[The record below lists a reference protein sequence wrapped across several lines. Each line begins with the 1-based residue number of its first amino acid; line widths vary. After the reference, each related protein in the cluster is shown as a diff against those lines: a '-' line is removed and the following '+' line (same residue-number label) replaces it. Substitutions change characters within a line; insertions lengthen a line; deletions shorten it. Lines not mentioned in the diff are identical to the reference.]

1 MIADKKFEK
10 IERSA
15 VKLSITVSGDGT
27 RRAYNDVLGRYVR
40 EVQLP
45 GFRKGKVPR
54 QLLVRKFGESIQQQA
69 AADIIDESVNK
80 VLEDVEDAPISRPL
94 IADIPALKPEEDF
107 QFTVVY
113 DIFPEI
119 TLESYTGIKIDEPRV
134 KITKK
139 DEEAELQAI
148 RERNGV
154 VVDKPDG
161 IISSGSV
168 VTMDC
173 VELGDDDAPMENT
186 RRKGYV
192 FTLGRDEHPYG
203 IEDEIE
209 GMKAG
214 DEKII
219 EKSVEAAPEPQQA
232 AAEKEA
238 AGSADENTAD
248 EEKADKP
255 EAAGDSTAEEKAD
268 EEKAPSVQR
277 KLKLQVNI
285 TAVKEWDLPDLDDEL
300 AQDVSDDL
308 ETLEDLRGKIRKDLQ
323 EYADKRIREMKINA
337 VTEQLLLDAVI
348 DVPESM
354 IRLEMDKHWRSMISR
369 SNLPE
374 EDFFKHLQGT
384 GHNKEAVEEGWRTA
398 LTKKVKAEL
407 IYNHITAAEEISVDD
422 DAVSA
427 ELAQRAENYGTSPEE
442 LEESLGGGHFRDYL
456 KDELKRNKL
465 FDFLIDSA
473 SVRKGKK
480 IEFESL
486 KASEG
491 NDSGE

>member
-10 IERSA
+10 IEHSA

-27 RRAYNDVLGRYVR
+27 KRAYNDVLGRYVR
-40 EVQLP
+40 EVQMP

-54 QLLVRKFGESIQQQA
+54 PLLVRKFGESIQQQA
-69 AADIIDESVNK
+69 AADIIEESVSK
-80 VLEDVEDAPISRPL
+80 VLEDVEDEPISRPL
-94 IADIPALKPEEDF
+94 IEDIPPLNPEEDF

-139 DEEAELQAI
+139 DEDAELQAI
-148 RERNGV
+148 RERNAV

-161 IISSGSV
+161 IISAESV
-168 VTMDC
+168 VTMDY
-173 VELGDDDAPMENT
+173 VELDDDDAPMENT

-192 FTLGRDEHPYG
+192 FTLGRGEHPYR
-203 IEDEIE
+203 IENEIE
-209 GMKAG
+209 GLKAG

-219 EKSVEAAPEPQQA
+219 EKSVETNLEAHQA
-232 AAEKEA
+232 AED
-238 AGSADENTAD
+238 SADGG
-248 EEKADKP
+248 KADN
-255 EAAGDSTAEEKAD
+255 DN
-268 EEKAPSVQR
+268 APSAR
-277 KLKLQVNI
+277 RRLKLQVNI

-300 AQDVSDDL
+300 AKDVSDDL
-308 ETLEDLRGKIRKDLQ
+308 KTLEDLREKVRKDLQ
-323 EYADKRIREMKINA
+323 QHADKRIREMKIDA
-337 VTEQLLLDAVI
+337 LTRQLLLDAVI

-354 IRLEMDKHWRSMISR
+354 IRLEIDKHWRSMINR
-369 SNLPE
+369 SGLPE
-374 EDFFKHLQGT
+374 EDFYKHFKST
-384 GHNKEAVEEGWRTA
+384 GHNKEAVEEGWRPA
-398 LTKKVKAEL
+398 LTRKVKAEL
-407 IYNHITAAEEISVDD
+407 IYKHIIAAERIKVDEN
-422 DAVSA
+422 SLNI

-442 LEESLGGGHFRDYL
+442 LEESLGGSHFRDYL
-456 KDELKRNKL
+456 KDELKTDKL

-486 KASEG
+486 KASREDG
-491 NDSGE
+491 SDE